1 MRIPIRESLIEG
13 GKSPTTVMVPFWQP
27 GEIAI
32 GMIRLVY
39 VNKLKFLNGRTS
51 NGRSRGIATN
61 PGTER

>member
-39 VNKLKFLNGRTS
+39 VACPDESLS
-51 NGRSRGIATN
+51 
-61 PGTER
+61 